1 MELEEVNN
9 TILQTVKQYIHFYLY
24 FEHMDMVS
32 KSCKTEL
39 QDNPIN
45 SY

>member
-9 TILQTVKQYIHFYLY
+9 TILQTVKQYVHFYLY

-32 KSCKTEL
+32 KSLRQSCKITL
-39 QDNPIN
+39 
-45 SY
+45 